1 MAKFTTIHVF
11 AYGEAQIIGK
21 DLNFKSKVEDFSTL
35 NSVINDIKSKKPSDK
50 LDKNYHSVNIFS
62 DLRADYNATEKDGSF
77 NVKYSDLNEANIN
90 ALVAEFEKL
99 KADFDA
105 ANPPA

>member
-21 DLNFKSKVEDFSTL
+21 DLNFKSKVGDFKKL
-35 NSVINDIKSKKPSDK
+35 QAVIDDVKSKKPSDK
-50 LDKNYHSVNIFS
+50 LDKDYRAINIFY
-62 DLRADYNATEKDGSF
+62 DLRADYNAIEKDGSF
-77 NVKYSDLNEANIN
+77 NVKYSELNETKIN

-105 ANPPA
+105 ANPA